1 MSPDLSSFS
10 PATQLQELSDTHY
23 LVVRGWLSQWGVW
36 LSAQSHLLV
45 SSTEDTG
52 SPGTVKLREEGSLR
66 TLVGGGLTGL
76 SVLLYF
82 SLLSTVYNQMM

>member
-1 MSPDLSSFS
+1 MLNRLVDIVSRSEMSTGRHDLYQ
-10 PATQLQELSDTHY
+10 TKL
-23 LVVRGWLSQWGVW
+23 
-36 LSAQSHLLV
+36 
-45 SSTEDTG
+45 

-66 TLVGGGLTGL
+66 TLVGGALTVL